1 MADPD
6 LVGGRYEL
14 RGLLGRGGMAEVHA
28 GWDVRLDRP
37 VAVKLLHLSLSTD
50 PEHRARFEF
59 EARSA
64 AALNHPNIVVVH
76 DGGEHRGVPYLVMER
91 LPGTSLA
98 DAVAPGPMPP
108 DAVRRVLTDV
118 LAGLGAAHAA
128 GILHRDVKPANILFG
143 GSGEAKIAD
152 FGIAKSGGTD
162 LTRVGQMVGTMAYL
176 SPERIAGR
184 PATPA
189 DDLYAAGVVGYE
201 ALTGRMP
208 FPQSEPAALVRAI
221 AEGALPPLAAV
232 RPDVDPVLTGVI
244 DRAMSSDPAQRFGS
258 AEAMSAGLSAVRPPT
273 RVLAMSSA
281 AMAPLTGAVPPP
293 PPPGRRRTV
302 LALTAA
308 AAAVVLALILVV
320 AEATSSGPG
329 TSVPTTTPSSTPT
342 SSVVPMTTSVTPP
355 PSATTMEPRQRPGN
369 GNGNGPGRGNEKP
382 KKPKHGDG

>member
-1 MADPD
+1 
-6 LVGGRYEL
+6 
-14 RGLLGRGGMAEVHA
+14 MAEVYA
-28 GWDVRLDRP
+28 GWDVRLARP
-37 VAVKLLHLSLSTD
+37 VAVKLLHQAMSTD

-76 DGGEHRGVPYLVMER
+76 DGGEHHGVPYLVMEQ
-91 LPGTSLA
+91 LPGRSLA
-98 DAVAPGPMPP
+98 DAIASGPMPP

-143 GSGEAKIAD
+143 AAGEAKIAD

-184 PATPA
+184 PATPT

-208 FPQSEPAALVRAI
+208 FPQTEPAALLRAI
-221 AEGALPPLAAV
+221 AEHDLPPLATV

-244 DRAMSSDPAQRFGS
+244 DRAMSLDPTQRFAS
-258 AEAMSAGLSAVRPPT
+258 AEAMRAGLLGVRPPT
-273 RVLAMSSA
+273 KVLAAPPA

-293 PPPGRRRTV
+293 PPPGPRRKV
-302 LALTAA
+302 LALTAG
-308 AAAVVLALILVV
+308 AVAVLLALILVV

-329 TSVPTTTPSSTPT
+329 TSDPAPTATPSSSTT
-342 SSVVPMTTSVTPP
+342 SSSVPVTTTTTST
-355 PSATTMEPRQRPGN
+355 SATTMEPREGP
-369 GNGNGPGRGNEKP
+369 GNGNGPGRGGEKP
-382 KKPKHGDG
+382 KKPKGGD

>member
-1 MADPD
+1 MKDPE

-14 RGLLGRGGMAEVHA
+14 RGLLGRGGMAEVQA
-28 GWDVRLDRP
+28 GWDVRLERP
-37 VAVKLLHLSLSTD
+37 VAVKLLHRALLTD

-91 LPGTSLA
+91 LPGASLA
-98 DAVAPGPMPP
+98 DAVARGPMPP
-108 DAVRRVLTDV
+108 DAVRAVLIDV

-128 GILHRDVKPANILFG
+128 GILHRDVKPANVLFG
-143 GSGEAKIAD
+143 ASGEAKLAD

-184 PATPA
+184 PATPI

-208 FPQSEPAALVRAI
+208 FPQNEPAALVRAI
-221 AEGALPPLAAV
+221 AEHDLPPLATV
-232 RPDVDPVLTGVI
+232 RPDVDPVLAGVI

-258 AEAMSAGLSAVRPPT
+258 AEAMRAALLGVRPPT
-273 RVLAMSSA
+273 RVMA
-281 AMAPLTGAVPPP
+281 APPLPLTGALMPPP
-293 PPPGRRRTV
+293 PSGRRRKL
-302 LALTAA
+302 LALTAG
-308 AAAVVLALILVV
+308 AAAVVLALILVI

-329 TSVPTTTPSSTPT
+329 TSVPPTTSSSTSSTT
-342 SSVVPMTTSVTPP
+342 SSAVPVTTSVTWPTT
-355 PSATTMEPRQRPGN
+355 SATTMEPRQRPGN
-369 GNGNGPGRGNEKP
+369 GNGNGPPGRGNEKP
-382 KKPKHGDG
+382 KKPKHDD